1 MKRTKKEIA
10 VYNAAATK
18 IVVALGGS
26 IMPSDSSYNL
36 QIPTKAGDLLVSID
50 SDCCYICTR
59 FEDVEAAKEL
69 GLGERLNEFSGK
81 WNWMGGM
88 DHQGDMLDLAY
99 FQQALRKIV

>member
-1 MKRTKKEIA
+1 MKRKMKETTAYGAAAGGIMDRFNA
-10 VYNAAATK
+10 VYTADASYPYT
-18 IVVALGGS
+18 VA
-26 IMPSDSSYNL
+26 
-36 QIPTKAGDLLVSID
+36 TKAGDLLVSID

-59 FEDVEAAKEL
+59 FVDVKAAKEL
-69 GLGERLNEFSGK
+69 GLGDRLNEFSGK

>member
-36 QIPTKAGDLLVSID
+36 QIPTKAGKLLVSIGD
-50 SDCCYICTR
+50 DCCICTR
-59 FEDVEAAKEL
+59 FVDVEAAKEL
-69 GLGERLNEFSGK
+69 GLGGRLNEFSGK

-99 FQQALRKIV
+99 FQQALRKIA

>member
-36 QIPTKAGDLLVSID
+36 QIPTKAGKLLVSIGD
-50 SDCCYICTR
+50 DCCVCTR
-59 FEDVEAAKEL
+59 FENSEAALDL
-69 GLGERLNEFSGK
+69 GLGDRLNVHSGK
-81 WNWMGGM
+81 WNFMGGM
-88 DHQGDMLDLAY
+88 NHQGDMLDLAY
-99 FQQALRKIV
+99 FQQELRKIV

>member
-18 IVVALGGS
+18 AVVAMGGR
-26 IMPSDSSYNL
+26 IMPSDSSYGFKV
-36 QIPTKAGDLLVSID
+36 PTKAGTLLVSID

-59 FEDVEAAKEL
+59 FVDVEAAKEL
-69 GLGERLNEFSGK
+69 GLGDKLNEFSGK

>member
-1 MKRTKKEIA
+1 MNRTKKERA
-10 VYNAAATK
+10 TYNAEATK

-26 IMPSDSSYNL
+26 IMPSGSSYNL
-36 QIPTKAGDLLVSID
+36 QVPTKAGKLLVSIGD
-50 SDCCYICTR
+50 DCCVCTR
-59 FEDVEAAKEL
+59 FEDGDAALDL
-69 GLGERLNEFSGK
+69 GLGDRLNVHSGK